1 LQEAKDLTRFKLKDG
16 EILTVEMQAML
27 IERCKINLSIIRKC
41 KFLFRHKDEGW
52 NKLIDILKHIIEEL
66 GTLGPKLEL
75 ERMRKAEYDKLR
87 RMDLGEL
94 RGRAEA
100 ATYEAKHTQ
109 PGIPIGDIYHNI
121 ALAANFSTV
130 IRYERPHAAYK
141 FTMRD
146 FKLDPSYT
154 LPSTESSTMALLF
167 DYPEKKENRV
177 VLIEWV
183 DDMERHAERDTRAKT
198 LILST
203 HKPGQLLLPTC
214 YGMVEDRARRR
225 FGLVLAP
232 PAHIRAN
239 LPTILPVGAISQKR
253 MPVSLKELLDRR
265 HPSSQQMLELGARFR
280 LAKKLVDAVHMMHCV
295 GWTHKY

>member
-1 LQEAKDLTRFKLKDG
+1 MF
-16 EILTVEMQAML
+16 
-27 IERCKINLSIIRKC
+27 IERCKINMSVIKKC

-52 NKLIDILKHIIEEL
+52 NKLIEVLKHIIEEL
-66 GTLGPKLEL
+66 STLGPNFEL

-87 RMDLGEL
+87 RMELEQL

-100 ATYEAKHTQ
+100 AAYEARHTP
-109 PGIPIGDIYHNI
+109 PGTIGDIYHNI
-121 ALAANFSTV
+121 NLAAKFSAV
-130 IRYERPHAAYK
+130 VRYERQNAAYK

-146 FKLDPSYT
+146 FRIDPAYT

-203 HKPGQLLLPTC
+203 DKPGQLLLPTC
-214 YGMVEDRARRR
+214 YGMVEDAAARR

-239 LPTILPVGAISQKR
+239 LPNILPTGAISQKR

-265 HPSSQQMLELGARFR
+265 HPACQQMLELGARFR

-295 GWTHKY
+295 GWIHKYCPPFILEILVVD